1 MPDRREIDW
10 SALEASRTA
19 QFVLRAGRLVFVNA
33 TMATLFGYDRDNL
46 LGKPLVELA
55 RADDR
60 PRLEEALSRA
70 GRGLLCEPVEV
81 TGERADRTALT
92 IVIGCE
98 AMGGLGG
105 VLLVGFVIDVGARSA
120 REDELARSQ
129 DMLRVLAAH
138 HERVREAERKR
149 IAREIHDE
157 LGQRLSSLKIG
168 VAALVSPV
176 PESPG
181 LLPGMVQPILAAID
195 GIIDTVRNIAAELR
209 PAVLDL
215 GLVAACEWQIQALAQ
230 STGIRVHAAL
240 PPREPALDEACATAV
255 FRILQES
262 LTNVARHSHATEVGV
277 VLRVDG
283 EGTLL
288 LQVDDNGVGLNPDA
302 VDREASLGLLGM
314 RERALMFGGTLA
326 MGPSRLG
333 GACVRLLIPL
343 GRAEKA
349 GLQPD
354 SDSAKP

>member
-33 TMATLFGYDRDNL
+33 TMAALFGYDRGNL

-55 RADDR
+55 RAEDR

-81 TGERADRTALT
+81 TGERADRTSLGV
-92 IVIGCE
+92 VIGCE
-98 AMGGLGG
+98 ALGGLGG
-105 VLLVGFVIDVGARSA
+105 VMLVGFVIDVGARSA

-168 VAALVSPV
+168 VAALASPA
-176 PESPG
+176 PGAALSPG
-181 LLPGMVQPILAAID
+181 RVQPILAAID

-230 STGIRVHAAL
+230 SVGIRVHAAL
-240 PPREPALDEACATAV
+240 PPREPAVDEACATAV

-277 VLRVDG
+277 ILRVDS
-283 EGTLL
+283 EGILL
-288 LQVDDNGVGLNPDA
+288 LQVDDNGVGLDPDA
-302 VDREASLGLLGM
+302 VDREGALGLLGM
-314 RERALMFGGTLA
+314 RERALMFGGTLE

-333 GACVRLLIPL
+333 GACVRLSIPL
-343 GRAEKA
+343 GRPGKA
-349 GLQPD
+349 DLRPD
-354 SDSAKP
+354 GDSAKS